1 MHRVCGLRLVNARA
15 PECANRVSVR
25 SPGGALRLAAVVL
38 LSIGSCW
45 LAAAEVQAQAAPAG
59 SPRAGTPAAP
69 ASPRARADEPR
80 ASTERAS
87 TDKANE
93 KAARDAFERGR
104 VFYDAG
110 QFDQASVAFEEAY
123 RLSGRDALLYN
134 LYLAYRDAS
143 AQEKAANALRNYLAK
158 VPNIENR
165 AQLEARLAALE
176 QNLARQREQQTAAA
190 TTPTA
195 PVEAP
200 AASAP
205 ATVPAPTEPDA
216 TPAPASRPPRFYAGI
231 SLAAVGAAAMLTSI
245 ATGVITKQRE
255 KKLQDSCDGRTCDAS
270 LEDTATSGK
279 RFARATDGLLFGGI
293 ALAGAGA
300 ALLVFGG
307 LERAEKRA
315 AHRPHVTASCSFDGC
330 VAHSTLRF

>member
-1 MHRVCGLRLVNARA
+1 MHRVCGLRLVNAR
-15 PECANRVSVR
+15 ERE
-25 SPGGALRLAAVVL
+25 GALRLAAVLL

-45 LAAAEVQAQAAPAG
+45 LGAAEVQAQAAPAG
-59 SPRAGTPAAP
+59 SPRTGTPAAG
-69 ASPRARADEPR
+69 PRGRSEEPR

-87 TDKANE
+87 TEKANE

-123 RLSGRDALLYN
+123 KLSGRDALLYN

-143 AQEKAANALRNYLAK
+143 AQEKAANALRGYLAK

-176 QNLARQREQQTAAA
+176 QNLARQREQQAAAA
-190 TTPTA
+190 TTPNA

-200 AASAP
+200 VASMTSTA
-205 ATVPAPTEPDA
+205 PAPTEPST
-216 TPAPASRPPRFYAGI
+216 TPAPASRSPRFYAGI

-255 KKLQDSCDGRTCDAS
+255 QKLQDSCDGRSCDAS

-307 LERAEKRA
+307 LERAEAHA
-315 AHRPHVTASCSFDGC
+315 AVRPHVVTASCSFDGC
-330 VAHSTLRF
+330 VARSTLRF